1 MRKSLRLLL
10 IVLVIVQLA
19 FFSACTQE
27 VYEKGDSDL
36 SLLQADFVEAHVA
49 ADGKMDYVVTDEGE
63 QLFLTQPVFKEWA
76 SAANTFCR
84 ALLHYN
90 KVEGKAEMVNMVK
103 VSILPLIAPA
113 DLTDGVKEDPVDLE
127 SIWTDKRN
135 RYLTIGVKLKT
146 GQDDNTTG
154 QYLAVCCDRI
164 VKGADNRVTYHLRLY
179 HDQGD
184 VPQYYSSRYYMSVP
198 LFAYDA
204 DSVRMTVQTYSGA
217 VTKAFRVSP

>member
-1 MRKSLRLLL
+1 
-10 IVLVIVQLA
+10 
-19 FFSACTQE
+19 
-27 VYEKGDSDL
+27 
-36 SLLQADFVEAHVA
+36 
-49 ADGKMDYVVTDEGE
+49 
-63 QLFLTQPVFKEWA
+63 
-76 SAANTFCR
+76 
-84 ALLHYN
+84 
-90 KVEGKAEMVNMVK
+90 MVNMVK

-154 QYLAVCCDRI
+154 QHLAVCCDRI